1 MVPRDSILKTEVEW
15 LASIKAD
22 LVVIKCCF
30 CCFLLVG
37 SLNNSDIRI
46 KIELKEVGTMFI
58 LSFSDSLL
66 QLYKNRSQMLFQL
79 RAEQQLMLE
88 FALSVS
94 QTLGNY

>member
-1 MVPRDSILKTEVEW
+1 MVPRESILKTEVEW

-46 KIELKEVGTMFI
+46 KIELKEVVTMFI
-58 LSFSDSLL
+58 LSSRCFLTVC
-66 QLYKNRSQMLFQL
+66 YNCTRTGL
-79 RAEQQLMLE
+79 RCC
-88 FALSVS
+88 SSCVPS
-94 QTLGNY
+94 SS